1 MLRIATTAAAGI
13 GAMLI
18 LGASSPHASAAPPRC
33 KPVDPFPGG
42 LRVIEAV
49 RVVKG
54 ADGESAF
61 VPLKLTAGQ
70 HAYFRPGE
78 MFGAIDFKGAKR
90 VQIVSGPANVKLPY
104 HASLAYEMFLTIQ
117 GESTV
122 VLPNGDKRMA
132 GPGTLV
138 IMEDMGSKTGH
149 AGLTGP
155 CGYVAI
161 QIVPQVPLP

>member
-1 MLRIATTAAAGI
+1 MLRLATMAAAGI

-18 LGASSPHASAAPPRC
+18 LGTSLPDASAAPPRC
-33 KPVDPFPGG
+33 RPADPFPGG
-42 LRVIEAV
+42 LRVIDAV
-49 RVVKG
+49 RVVKA

-61 VPLKLTAGQ
+61 LPLKLTAGQ

-78 MFGAIDFKGAKR
+78 MFGAIDFKDAKR
-90 VQIVSGPANVKLPY
+90 VQIVSGPPNVKLPY
-104 HASLAYEMFLTIQ
+104 HASLAYEMFLTVQ

-122 VLPNGDKRMA
+122 VLPNGQKRVA
-132 GPGTLV
+132 RPGTLV

-161 QIVPQVPLP
+161 QIVPQAPIP